1 MKIELVFPHL
11 ENCNGQLAADRLPVP
26 TFTQLSTLQS
36 EQKSFP
42 KPSPKTERLAHL
54 NYSLLRETALR
65 KKLVELGIPSVG
77 SRQQLERRHI
87 EWVTLWNANCD
98 SSKPRKK
105 SELLNELDVWEKT
118 QGMRAPYLSSSLNT
132 GSQVLSKDFDGAGW
146 AAKHGQSFRDLI
158 AAARRG
164 VGKKESPKLFE
175 SEYEVIEGGEA
186 GSSAMDSKLRIVK
199 DQPTI
204 PTLNTLRQGAIR
216 SCEETPITTHIPP
229 ERTLDPRKDERLFR
243 SGDDSLILPVSS
255 QNPHSPSKCWR
266 EDENSIT
273 SDLDIITTRPEAL

>member
-11 ENCNGQLAADRLPVP
+11 ENCNGQLATDRLPVP

-42 KPSPKTERLAHL
+42 KPSPKIGRLAHL

-118 QGMRAPYLSSSLNT
+118 QGMRAPSSSSNLNT
-132 GSQVLSKDFDGAGW
+132 GSQVLGKDFDGAGW
-146 AAKHGQSFRDLI
+146 AAKHGQTFRDLI
-158 AAARRG
+158 ATARRG
-164 VGKKESPKLFE
+164 VGKKEPPKSPE
-175 SEYEVIEGGEA
+175 SEHNMIEGSEVR
-186 GSSAMDSKLRIVK
+186 SSVMDPVDSEQVVK
-199 DQPTI
+199 DQPKI
-204 PTLNTLRQGAIR
+204 PAPDTLR
-216 SCEETPITTHIPP
+216 SCGETSTTKHLPL
-229 ERTLDPRKDERLFR
+229 ERTLDSRKDERLFR
-243 SGDDSLILPVSS
+243 GGGDSLILPASS
-255 QNPHSPSKCWR
+255 QNSHSPNKFWR

-273 SDLDIITTRPEAL
+273 GDSGITTRSEAL